1 MRETRLAMIMAA
13 ALAISGVETTK
24 AAAPAISRVAT
35 TNTSWWRLALAAP
48 AIAPDF
54 ALLSKRVCK
63 RKSTFIGKNMRPY
76 FPTDC
81 ASLSGAPPSG
91 GDGLGHVGM
100 ITLRMIGKGNGPGP
114 GPHYFQDVISEA
126 AVFLRDVDGLGDGFA
141 PSLYCHERDWL
152 HAGKQRVTGE
162 EIAGVQI
169 AARWRTGDA
178 VFRDHFECF
187 VAPPLDEWFGF
198 DALPPADDPA
208 WERRAVAEAYAAVDH
223 DAFVDCGAADGELR
237 VVVHVRLGD
246 LIHPDLSVNASATA
260 LASISMRSQG
270 GHLRNALRVVAEL
283 RALPGAAS
291 TLILSDSPPETV
303 AASLEGLDVGIR
315 VGGARGDGASH
326 LVDGRTAGLETDF
339 DVSFHGA
346 GNPLVAL
353 HCMAAADLLLWPE
366 ECGNSWKRKIKRKKQ
381 QTKKTGR
388 LVRRLRDGEHAEPF
402 VTGSGPTATLKRCS
416 KMVLFAR
423 KLALRGVPRG
433 LPVKPLDATA
443 VDAGVEEL
451 LELLGGGFPWSRS
464 TRRPSTPAST
474 RSSAAARERRSRRRE
489 WAEKTGFEAR
499 VAADYALWRN
509 ASARVRRDVRPLERE
524 LAEYRRLVRAVADP
538 CAADPRNFE
547 EDQCLW
553 RDNGCAQP
561 CIDAGLARDAG

>member
-1 MRETRLAMIMAA
+1 MRETRLVMIMAA

-63 RKSTFIGKNMRPY
+63 RKSTFISKNMRPY

-81 ASLSGAPPSG
+81 ASLDKMPPNG

-100 ITLRMIGKGNGPGP
+100 KILRMIGEGNGPGP

-152 HAGKQRVTGE
+152 HAGKKRVTGE

-169 AARWRTGDA
+169 AAARWRTGDA

-208 WERRAVAEAYAAVDH
+208 WGRRTVAETYAAVDR

-246 LIHPDLSVNASATA
+246 LIHPDLSVNASAEVT
-260 LASISMRSQG
+260 LLEMRVEG

-283 RALPGAAS
+283 RARLPERRVHA
-291 TLILSDSPPETV
+291 LILSDSPPETV
-303 AASLEGLDVGIR
+303 ATTLEGLDVGIR
-315 VGGARGDGASH
+315 VGGARRDGASH
-326 LVDGRTAGLETDF
+326 LVDGRTVGLETDF

-346 GNPLVAL
+346 GHPLVAL

-366 ECGNSWKRKIKRKKQ
+366 TCGNPWLAVP
-381 QTKKTGR
+381 KTGHPKTGHPKTGH
-388 LVRRLRDGEHAEPF
+388 RRLIHPL
-402 VTGSGPTATLKRCS
+402 VTGSGPNATIERCS
-416 KMVLFAR
+416 SMALFAR
-423 KLALRGVPRG
+423 ELSLRGVYRG

-451 LELLGGGFPWSRS
+451 LGSG
-464 TRRPSTPAST
+464 
-474 RSSAAARERRSRRRE
+474 
-489 WAEKTGFEAR
+489 
-499 VAADYALWRN
+499 AL
-509 ASARVRRDVRPLERE
+509 V
-524 LAEYRRLVRAVADP
+524 
-538 CAADPRNFE
+538 
-547 EDQCLW
+547 
-553 RDNGCAQP
+553 
-561 CIDAGLARDAG
+561 

>member
-1 MRETRLAMIMAA
+1 MRELAMIMAA

-63 RKSTFIGKNMRPY
+63 RKSTFIGKIMRPY

-81 ASLSGAPPSG
+81 AILTKEAPAG
-91 GDGLGHVGM
+91 GDGLGHVGVR
-100 ITLRMIGKGNGPGP
+100 ILVRISRMIGQGNGPGP
-114 GPHYFQDVISEA
+114 GQHYFQDVISEA

-152 HAGKQRVTGE
+152 HAGKKRVTGE

-169 AARWRTGDA
+169 ADRWRTGDA
-178 VFRDHFECF
+178 VFRDRFECF
-187 VAPPLDEWFGF
+187 LTPPLDEWFGF
-198 DALPPADDPA
+198 DALPPADDPG
-208 WERRAVAEAYAAVDH
+208 WGRRAAAKAYAAVDR
-223 DAFVDCGAADGELR
+223 DALVDCGAADGELR

-260 LASISMRSQG
+260 VTSISMRSQG
-270 GHLRNALRVVAEL
+270 GQLQNALRVVAGL
-283 RALPGAAS
+283 RARLSGRRVH

-303 AASLEGLDVGIR
+303 AATLEGLDVGIS
-315 VGGARGDGASH
+315 VGGARRDGASH
-326 LVDGRTAGLETDF
+326 FVDGRTAGLEDDF

-346 GNPLVAL
+346 GHPFVAL

-366 ECGNSWKRKIKRKKQ
+366 TCGNPWPAVP
-381 QTKKTGR
+381 KTGHPKPGH
-388 LVRRLRDGEHAEPF
+388 RRMK
-402 VTGSGPTATLKRCS
+402 TNSITKRCS
-416 KMVLFAR
+416 HMVSFAR
-423 KLALRGVPRG
+423 ELSLRGVPRG

-451 LELLGGGFPWSRS
+451 LGSG
-464 TRRPSTPAST
+464 
-474 RSSAAARERRSRRRE
+474 
-489 WAEKTGFEAR
+489 
-499 VAADYALWRN
+499 AL
-509 ASARVRRDVRPLERE
+509 V
-524 LAEYRRLVRAVADP
+524 
-538 CAADPRNFE
+538 
-547 EDQCLW
+547 
-553 RDNGCAQP
+553 
-561 CIDAGLARDAG
+561 